1 MGFTPLDMLYELTE
15 NHYEAVLIAA
25 QRARQLNAVRLA
37 KLEML
42 TSEDAENIE
51 IDSRKMTAVAL
62 KDCVEGKVKFNR
74 NN

>member
-1 MGFTPLDMLYELTE
+1 MAFTPLDMLYELTE

-42 TSEDAENIE
+42 TGEDAENIE

-62 KDCVEGKVKFNR
+62 EDCIEGKVKFNR
-74 NN
+74 ND